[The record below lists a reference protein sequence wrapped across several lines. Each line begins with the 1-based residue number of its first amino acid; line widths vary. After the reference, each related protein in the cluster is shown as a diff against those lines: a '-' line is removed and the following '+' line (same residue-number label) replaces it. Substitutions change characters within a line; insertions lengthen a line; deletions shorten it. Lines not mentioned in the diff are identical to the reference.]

1 MSLPLRKHRG
11 RTPYFVAQPG
21 DPAPLKTRISRR
33 VLFSDADPMGV
44 LWHGR
49 FPAFFEAAA
58 AELHRACGL
67 GYLDF
72 HKAGV
77 QAPIVQLHIDYIAP
91 AYLEDEVTVQ
101 AALHWNDAARI
112 DTEYT
117 ILKADSRL
125 VARGY
130 TVQLFTSA
138 PSGEPLFSLPAF
150 VAASRQAWR
159 AGQFAD
165 LQ

>member
-1 MSLPLRKHRG
+1 MSHPLHKQRMRVPCF
-11 RTPYFVAQPG
+11 TAQTG
-21 DPAPLKTRISRR
+21 DPAPLKMCISRR

-77 QAPIVQLHIDYIAP
+77 HAPIVQLHIDYIAP
-91 AYLEDEVTVQ
+91 AHLEDELTVE
-101 AALHWNDAARI
+101 ASLHWNDAARM
-112 DTEYT
+112 DTQYT
-117 ILKADSRL
+117 IIKADSRH
-125 VARGY
+125 VATGY

-138 PSGEPLFSLPAF
+138 HDGQPLFTLPAF
-150 VAASRQAWR
+150 VQAFRQAWR
-159 AGQFAD
+159 SGRFHTFQ
-165 LQ
+165 

>member
-1 MSLPLRKHRG
+1 MNPPLRKR
-11 RTPYFVAQPG
+11 RAPYFEPQPG
-21 DPAPLKTRISRR
+21 APAPLKTSVSRR
-33 VLFSDADPMGV
+33 VLFSDADPMGI

-58 AELHRACGL
+58 SELHRACGL

-77 QAPIVQLHIDYIAP
+77 QAPIVQLHIDYISP
-91 AYLEDEVTVQ
+91 AFLEEEVTVQ
-101 AALHWNDAARI
+101 ATLHWNDAARI

-117 ILKADSRL
+117 ILKADGRP

-138 PSGEPLFSLPAF
+138 PGVTPLFTTPAF
-150 VAASRQAWR
+150 VEASRQAWR
-159 AGQFAD
+159 AGQFAA

>member
-1 MSLPLRKHRG
+1 MIQPLRKQRA
-11 RTPYFVAQPG
+11 RAPYFESRSG
-21 DPAPLKTRISRR
+21 DPAPLAIRISRR
-33 VLFSDADPMGV
+33 VLFSDADPMGI

-49 FPAFFEAAA
+49 FPAFFESAA

-67 GYLDF
+67 GYPDF
-72 HKAGV
+72 QKAGV
-77 QAPIVQLHIDYIAP
+77 YAPIVQMHIDYIAP
-91 AYLEDEVTVQ
+91 AYLDEEVTVR

-117 ILKADSRL
+117 ILKADGRP

-138 PSGEPLFSLPAF
+138 PSVTPLFTTPAF
-150 VAASRQAWR
+150 VEASRQAWR
-159 AGQFAD
+159 AGKFAA

>member
-1 MSLPLRKHRG
+1 MNHRLRKQRT
-11 RTPYFVAQPG
+11 RTPYFEPRPG
-21 DPAPLKTRISRR
+21 DPAPLKIRVCRR

-72 HKAGV
+72 QKAGI

-91 AYLEDEVTVQ
+91 AYLEEVVTVE

-117 ILKADSRL
+117 ILRADSHP
-125 VARGY
+125 VARGF

-138 PSGEPLFSLPAF
+138 PSGAPLFITPAF
-150 VAASRQAWR
+150 VDASRQAWLG
-159 AGQFAD
+159 GQFAA

>member
-1 MSLPLRKHRG
+1 MNQNPRKHR
-11 RTPYFVAQPG
+11 RREPYFESQPG
-21 DPAPLKTRISRR
+21 DPTPLTIRVSRR

-49 FPAFFEAAA
+49 YPAFFESAA
-58 AELHRACGL
+58 AELHRTCGL

-72 HKAGV
+72 HNAGI
-77 QAPIVQLHIDYIAP
+77 QAPIVQLHVDYIAP
-91 AYLEDEVTVQ
+91 ARLEEEVTIQVS
-101 AALHWNDAARI
+101 LHWNDAARI

-117 ILKADSRL
+117 ILRKDGDL

-138 PSGEPLFSLPAF
+138 LTAEPLLTPPAF
-150 VAASRQAWR
+150 VEASRRAWR
-159 AGQFAD
+159 SGRFAA

>member
-11 RTPYFVAQPG
+11 RSPYFEPQPG
-21 DPAPLKTRISRR
+21 NPSPLKMRVSRR

-77 QAPIVQLHIDYIAP
+77 QAPIVQLHIDYITP

-138 PSGEPLFSLPAF
+138 PSGAPLFTLPAF
-150 VAASRQAWR
+150 VEASRQAWR
-159 AGQFAD
+159 DGQFAA

>member
-1 MSLPLRKHRG
+1 
-11 RTPYFVAQPG
+11 
-21 DPAPLKTRISRR
+21 
-33 VLFSDADPMGV
+33 VLFSDADPMGI

-72 HKAGV
+72 HKAGI
-77 QAPIVQLHIDYIAP
+77 QAPIVHLHIDFISP
-91 AYLEDEVTVQ
+91 AYLEEEVTVQ
-101 AALHWNDAARI
+101 ATLHWNDAARI

-138 PSGEPLFSLPAF
+138 PTGDPLFTPPAF

-159 AGQFAD
+159 DGQFAA

>member
-1 MSLPLRKHRG
+1 MSRPSRKTRG
-11 RTPYFVAQPG
+11 REPFFERCPG
-21 DPAPLKTRISRR
+21 DPAPLKMRVSRR

-49 FPAFFEAAA
+49 FPAFFETAA

-72 HKAGV
+72 HKAGIR
-77 QAPIVQLHIDYIAP
+77 APIVQLHVDYIAP
-91 AYLEDEVTVQ
+91 AHLDDEVTVE
-101 AALHWNDAARI
+101 AVLHWNEAARI

-117 ILKADSRL
+117 IFKAGPQI
-125 VARGY
+125 VARGH

-138 PSGEPLFSLPAF
+138 ASGAPLFTPPSF
-150 VAASRQAWR
+150 VESSRQAWR
-159 AGQFAD
+159 GGQFTA